1 MANIP
6 VNFEPFEPNARPET
20 AQPTEEKPEV
30 KLVELEPRGVFRTVE
45 IQLPADFAETPAPE
59 QVAEEEPVAAP
70 EAESEMVTEA
80 APEPVAEASS
90 EEAPAESPVEAAPAE
105 PVVAETVASSE
116 PGAAVE
122 PAAPETETPAEPVA
136 AEAEGESPEVLE
148 IQPETQVKS
157 VEVAERVLETS
168 SEQLQAV
175 PAESNDSGMLSQD
188 ESIKLLMDLA
198 VLQEDLERA
207 RDQTQLA
214 KRHVEVVQEQL
225 AKVTA
230 ERNAANE
237 QMVRLKAE
245 FDNFRKRGERE
256 KQEIAARSTGAVI
269 LSTLEVLDNL
279 ERALVT
285 GRAEGG
291 DVEAFLEGVELIQ
304 KQFTDVLAGHGLAPV
319 PAVGTIFDPALHEA
333 IATEETEDYKP
344 NTVLEEL
351 KRGYTLGERL
361 LRPAMVRVAMRPVVV
376 ATDESDDAE

>member
-20 AQPTEEKPEV
+20 AQPTEEKSEV
-30 KLVELEPRGVFRTVE
+30 KLVELEPRGAFRTVE
-45 IQLPADFAETPAPE
+45 IQLPDGFSDVPNPVPAIVDE
-59 QVAEEEPVAAP
+59 GVAASGVEVEAVAPSVPEPVAAS
-70 EAESEMVTEA
+70 AEV
-80 APEPVAEASS
+80 
-90 EEAPAESPVEAAPAE
+90 PAESPVEATPAE
-105 PVVAETVASSE
+105 PV
-116 PGAAVE
+116 
-122 PAAPETETPAEPVA
+122 AEPVA
-136 AEAEGESPEVLE
+136 AEAAAPAEPALPAAAENEPPEVLE

-157 VEVAERVLETS
+157 VEVVERVLETS

-175 PAESNDSGMLSQD
+175 PADSNDAGLLSQD
-188 ESIKLLMDLA
+188 ESIRLLMDLA

-207 RDQTQLA
+207 REQTQLA
-214 KRHVEVVQEQL
+214 KRHVELIQEQL

-230 ERNAANE
+230 ERNGANE
-237 QMVRLKAE
+237 QMIRLKAE

-256 KQEIAARSTGAVI
+256 KQEIAARSKGEVI

-319 PAVGTIFDPALHEA
+319 PAVGTIFDPSLHEA

-376 ATDESDDAE
+376 ATDEGDDAE

>member
-30 KLVELEPRGVFRTVE
+30 KLVELEPRGAFRTVE
-45 IQLPADFAETPAPE
+45 IQLPDGFSDAPDPV
-59 QVAEEEPVAAP
+59 QVAVEEFIAAAGK
-70 EAESEMVTEA
+70 EAVTESV
-80 APEPVAEASS
+80 PEPAAEV
-90 EEAPAESPVEAAPAE
+90 PAEPPVEASPAE
-105 PVVAETVASSE
+105 PVVAE
-116 PGAAVE
+116 VE
-122 PAAPETETPAEPVA
+122 R
-136 AEAEGESPEVLE
+136 ESPEVLE
-148 IQPETQVKS
+148 IQPDTPIKAIEL
-157 VEVAERVLETS
+157 ADERVLETS
-168 SEQLQAV
+168 SEQLPAV
-175 PAESNDSGMLSQD
+175 AADGSDSGMLSPD

-207 RDQTQLA
+207 REQTQLA
-214 KRHVEVVQEQL
+214 KRHVELVQEQL

-230 ERNAANE
+230 ERNSANE

-279 ERALVT
+279 ERALAT

-319 PAVGTIFDPALHEA
+319 PAVGTVFDPALHEA

-361 LRPAMVRVAMRPVVV
+361 LRPAMVRVALRPAVV
-376 ATDESDDAE
+376 AADEGDDAE